1 MFSTVFI
8 TVENYSYQR
17 CVPRAIGDPYVLSWC
32 RHGDSFFKKN
42 VGVYREKEKVP
53 GWICTA
59 KLVPWSGEPTQ
70 GGLISLSPHCLPRE
84 PVLC

>member
-32 RHGDSFFKKN
+32 QHEDSFFKKKKN
-42 VGVYREKEKVP
+42 VGVYREKEKV
-53 GWICTA
+53 
-59 KLVPWSGEPTQ
+59 SG
-70 GGLISLSPHCLPRE
+70 
-84 PVLC
+84 